1 MVRINIFN
9 IIFKNF
15 FINLV
20 KFYQRFLTFFIG
32 SNHCRFYP
40 TCSNYM
46 IEAIEKKGIII
57 GIFKGLVRILKC
69 HPFNKKTGN
78 DPVE

>member
-1 MVRINIFN
+1 
-9 IIFKNF
+9 
-15 FINLV
+15 
-20 KFYQRFLTFFIG
+20 
-32 SNHCRFYP
+32 
-40 TCSNYM
+40 M